1 MEDPQTMNL
10 ITTIFFIAIA
20 AIPWLIIAVPTGRRI
35 SINGIWAARMPL
47 ATTGLIVGLVSYALL
62 YVVFRIS
69 TAMGGRSHIVPA
81 AIALVASFQLVES
94 TIKASA
100 TSGQAFFF
108 IPCISGI
115 TAATIAVL
123 SSAVLTLM
131 RYIDQNP

>member
-1 MEDPQTMNL
+1 MEDSQTMAL

-35 SINGIWAARMPL
+35 SLNGIWAARMPL
-47 ATTGLIVGLVSYALL
+47 ATTGLIVGLVSYTLL
-62 YVVFRIS
+62 YVVFAIS
-69 TAMGGRSHIVPA
+69 TAMVGQSHLVPA

-94 TIKASA
+94 AIRASA